1 MKFAHWAPCLLPLV
15 LAACGGGGTTTT
27 STTTFTTTCNIIAAP
42 SVTYAVPA
50 AVYAG
55 TPQVY
60 TQNTPNFVPTPCSV
74 EYTATNL
81 PAGMSINAASG
92 QISGTVVTPSAV
104 TSTVSAIASGSNGLT
119 MTGRATINF
128 VFIKPVAWEV
138 KPANHNIGSLSSPSL
153 ATIGSTLYAVGSQ
166 LVGINYVPLMYQSID
181 AGATWTNTTTPPPLP
196 PATTSLRS
204 FRVVSDG
211 AALYLVGGRTSDTT
225 VTAAA
230 SYAYNNDVLKF
241 TPGSPGIWSTLA
253 VNPFASAAFPL
264 LGGKEEMALA
274 WDASNATM
282 YVHGGRR
289 GSGVGSETFRSTDHG
304 ATWILVNSGSS
315 FSLVNHCM
323 MAANGNVFI
332 LGGLGF
338 SPSGTT
344 ITEFPQAL
352 RSSNGGS
359 SWSVVSNVG
368 SLSTIRP
375 VPAKAVGASCA
386 ATNGR
391 LYVAGGANVLGSIS
405 YTGDVLQSVDNGV
418 TWNLDPVSTIV
429 GQRAFHGMAALSGKL
444 VIFGGENATSPVT
457 SVVLGTP

>member
-1 MKFAHWAPCLLPLV
+1 MKFAHWAACLLPLV
-15 LAACGGGGTTTT
+15 LAACGGG
-27 STTTFTTTCNIIAAP
+27 STTTTTCNITGTPRLSYGVP
-42 SVTYAVPA
+42 S
-50 AVYAG
+50 AVYVG
-55 TPQVY
+55 TPQSY
-60 TQNTPNFVPTPCSV
+60 TQNSANIVPLPCSV
-74 EYTATNL
+74 SYAASNL
-81 PAGMSINAASG
+81 PVGMSINPTSG
-92 QISGTVVTPSAV
+92 LITGTVVTPGA
-104 TSTVSAIASGSNGLT
+104 TTTTVSVTAHGSSGV
-119 MTGRATINF
+119 AAVVQEAINF

-138 KPANHNIGSLSSPSL
+138 KTANHNIGSLSSPSL

-166 LVGINYVPLMYQSID
+166 LVGNNYVPLMYQSID
-181 AGATWTNTTTPPPLP
+181 AGATWTNTATPPPLP

-230 SYAYNNDVLKF
+230 SYTYNNDVLKF
-241 TPGSPGIWSTLA
+241 TPGSPGVWSTLA
-253 VNPFASAAFPL
+253 VNPFASTAFPL
-264 LGGKEEMALA
+264 LGGKEDMALA
-274 WDASNATM
+274 WDASNATL

-315 FSLVNHCM
+315 FSLVSHCM

-332 LGGLGF
+332 VGGLGF

-344 ITEFPQAL
+344 VTEFPQAL

-386 ATNGR
+386 ASNGR

-405 YTGDVLQSVDNGV
+405 YTGDVLQSLDNGV